1 MSEEKSNM
9 SMDENLRNR
18 ALLSSR
24 VFLLVQWPAYIVLG
38 IVGLLLPALT
48 HVDQAALMGAIL
60 LGMAFT
66 KIIIMIKTGRGPGTC
81 FCWRAG
87 VTALNILA
95 SFLILANPL
104 PFEIPLHMIVGAYM
118 VPASFYV
125 VLEGRYSFLDRRI
138 EIVTYSGFLGM
149 AIGASVFSGFP
160 DIAFWTPTFAYS
172 LYLLILGYT
181 SQHFTFLKI
190 SGGDFQ
196 SPDQA

>member
-1 MSEEKSNM
+1 MTEVNTDL
-9 SMDENLRNR
+9 SMDQKLRNR

-38 IVGLLLPALT
+38 VVGVLLPALT
-48 HVDQAALMGAIL
+48 HVDEAPLIGAIL
-60 LGMAFT
+60 LALAFS
-66 KIIIMIKTGRGPGTC
+66 KIIVMIKTGPGPGTC
-81 FCWRAG
+81 LCWRAG
-87 VTALNILA
+87 VTVLNILA
-95 SFLILANPL
+95 ALLILVNPFSL
-104 PFEIPLHMIVGAYM
+104 DLPLHMVVGAYM

-149 AIGASVFSGFP
+149 AIGVSVFAGVP
-160 DIAFWTPTFAYS
+160 DISFWTPTFAYS

-190 SGGDFQ
+190 PSGDFQ
-196 SPDQA
+196 GAK

>member
-1 MSEEKSNM
+1 MSEEKSEI
-9 SMDENLRNR
+9 SMDQNLRNR

-48 HVDQAALMGAIL
+48 HVDQSVLMGAIL

-66 KIIIMIKTGRGPGTC
+66 KIIVLIKTGKGPGSC

-87 VTALNILA
+87 VTALNIIA
-95 SFLILANPL
+95 SYLILANPF
-104 PFEIPLHMIVGAYM
+104 PFEIPLHMIIGAYM

-149 AIGASVFSGFP
+149 VIGVSLFSGFP
-160 DIAFWTPTFAYS
+160 EIAFWTPSFAYS
-172 LYLLILGYT
+172 IYLLILGYT

-190 SGGDFQ
+190 PKGDFH
-196 SPDQA
+196 SAD

>member
-1 MSEEKSNM
+1 MSEEKNEI
-9 SMDENLRNR
+9 SMDADLRNR
-18 ALLSSR
+18 VLLSSR
-24 VFLLVQWPAYIVLG
+24 VFLLVQWPAYLVIAV
-38 IVGLLLPALT
+38 IGLLLPLLSPE
-48 HVDQAALMGAIL
+48 VDEKALMGSIL

-66 KIIIMIKTGRGPGTC
+66 KVIVLLKTGRGPGTC

-95 SFLILANPL
+95 SYLILANPF
-104 PFEIPLHMIVGAYM
+104 PFELPLHIIIGAYM

-149 AIGASVFSGFP
+149 VIGVSVFSGFP
-160 DIAFWTPTFAYS
+160 DIAFWTPSFAYS

-181 SQHFTFLKI
+181 SLHFTFLKI
-190 SGGDFQ
+190 PSGDFQ
-196 SPDQA
+196 GKE